1 MEEHL
6 EEEEDARQKLQLEKV
21 TCEGKIKKL
30 EDDILVMEDQNNKLL
45 KVSVDN
51 SIDQKSVNIVQSP
64 LRVSVSK
71 KFTFDI
77 YMISFMVFC
86 RSGS

>member
-30 EDDILVMEDQNNKLL
+30 EDEVLVMEDHNNKLL
-45 KVSVDN
+45 KVSMDKRYF
-51 SIDQKSVNIVQSP
+51 SARSSFW
-64 LRVSVSK
+64 SATCYTVSK
-71 KFTFDI
+71 EERRFYQINDLFG
-77 YMISFMVFC
+77 VL
-86 RSGS
+86 

>member
-1 MEEHL
+1 MQQQLKIWLFFMQELEEHL

-45 KVSVDN
+45 KVH
-51 SIDQKSVNIVQSP
+51 IDKLALILVNH
-64 LRVSVSK
+64 
-71 KFTFDI
+71 
-77 YMISFMVFC
+77 
-86 RSGS
+86 

>member
-30 EDDILVMEDQNNKLL
+30 EDDILVMEDHNNKLL
-45 KVSVDN
+45 KVNEKTNNEFEVLVSA
-51 SIDQKSVNIVQSP
+51 QR
-64 LRVSVSK
+64 LRHVHFHFVGEK
-71 KFTFDI
+71 ADGGE
-77 YMISFMVFC
+77 
-86 RSGS
+86 GSRLQC